1 MDACHLFPSRLWLFD
16 KHMIHGGRAS
26 TYAFKY
32 MGRNLTLTA
41 LPPPKLLKSK
51 LGQASAKSLFLSE
64 IWVKRAI
71 NKSKPLFTLLVV
83 ESNTSKGVKPM
94 HPLAQSLLK
103 EFEDVFSNDLPSG
116 LPTLRGIK
124 DQIGLLL
131 GTPLSNKLAYRYNPN
146 ELKEL

>member
-1 MDACHLFPSRLWLFD
+1 MMDMQYLYIQVDS
-16 KHMIHGGRAS
+16 
-26 TYAFKY
+26 
-32 MGRNLTLTA
+32 RNLALTPV
-41 LPPPKLLKSK
+41 PPPKLYKSK
-51 LGQASAKSLFLSE
+51 LRKGSEKSLFMSE
-64 IWVKRAI
+64 TRMERAI
-71 NKSKPLFTLLVV
+71 SKSKPLFALLMI

-94 HPLAQSLLK
+94 HALAQSLLK